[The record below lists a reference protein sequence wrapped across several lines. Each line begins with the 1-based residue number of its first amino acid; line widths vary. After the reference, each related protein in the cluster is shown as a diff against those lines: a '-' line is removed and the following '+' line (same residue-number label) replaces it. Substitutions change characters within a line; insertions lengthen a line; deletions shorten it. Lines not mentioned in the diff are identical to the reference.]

1 MPQGAR
7 FRPRQRLRRGADYRR
22 VLRRG
27 LRLAGPSFVM
37 VACPAEGSTSRL
49 GLTVSRRVGRAVVRN
64 RARRLLRESFRRLP
78 VVGDQAWDLVLIPK
92 PGIVGRSQAEVDE
105 EYGQRIRQLLARA
118 EPRDRRPGAPPAR

>member
-7 FRPRQRLRRGADYRR
+7 FRPRQRLRRGVDYRR

-27 LRLAGPSFVM
+27 IRLAGPLFVM
-37 VACPAEGSTSRL
+37 VACRTEGGTSRL
-49 GLTVSRRVGRAVVRN
+49 GLTISRRVGQAVVRN

-78 VVGDQAWDLVLIPK
+78 IGGGPAFDLVLILK
-92 PGIVGRSQAEVDE
+92 PEIVGRSQAEVDH

-118 EPRDRRPGAPPAR
+118 EAGDRRAGPSPAR